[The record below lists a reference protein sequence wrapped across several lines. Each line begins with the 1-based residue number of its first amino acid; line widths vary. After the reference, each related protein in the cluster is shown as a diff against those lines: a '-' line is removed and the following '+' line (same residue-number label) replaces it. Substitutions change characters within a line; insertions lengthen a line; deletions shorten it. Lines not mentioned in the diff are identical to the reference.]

1 MPAKKLSRCPHCL
14 TYMYDPVHG
23 CQVCGYVARKR
34 SSFPIFRFG
43 VLGIILVLFA
53 VWQLGFFPKLPYSG
67 KAVQLLS
74 GQHETKAAAT
84 AKPTEI
90 PVILPLETSSAS
102 EAESALPI
110 ESTEATVMPADDLA
124 SAATAEPAVTITPTK
139 APFLC
144 NGVTTRIP
152 YGEWGGIT
160 PGGVSSNLRPDPS
173 TEGAS
178 RGVLRPGMSFVVV
191 SQEPVC
197 SLGFLWIEVEVEETG
212 QRGWTVEAK
221 GSQYW
226 LAPAD
231 NNG

>member
-1 MPAKKLSRCPHCL
+1 
-14 TYMYDPVHG
+14 MYDPVHG
-23 CQVCGYVARKR
+23 CQVCGYVARKK
-34 SSFPIFRFG
+34 SSLPIFRFG
-43 VLGIILVLFA
+43 ALGIILVLFA
-53 VWQLGFFPKLPYSG
+53 VWQLGFFPELPYSG
-67 KAVQLLS
+67 KAVQLFS
-74 GQHETKAAAT
+74 GQHQAEPTAT
-84 AKPTEI
+84 VQPTEV
-90 PVILPLETSSAS
+90 PVILPLEAASAP
-102 EAESALPI
+102 EVKSALPI
-110 ESTEATVMPADDLA
+110 ESPEATGMPVDALA
-124 SAATAEPAVTITPTK
+124 SAAAAEPAVIITPSK

-231 NNG
+231 HNG